1 MVDVINKQTAKDVSL
16 MELIRELVVLC
27 MSHNICFRAKHI
39 PGKTNVVADYISRL
53 LEEKAKVVQP
63 TPTPDKVPLPIHWQ
77 PWGKL
82 Q

>member
-1 MVDVINKQTAKDVSL
+1 MYVPQHL
-16 MELIRELVVLC
+16 MELIRERVVLC

-39 PGKTNVVADYISRL
+39 PGKTNMVADYISL
-53 LEEKAKVVQP
+53 LQEDKAKVVQP
-63 TPTPDKVPLPIHWQ
+63 TLIPDKVPLPIHWL